1 MEIDGHRAPEG
12 GNRPEVAIQDA
23 NAAHLAAEEEPPR

>member
-12 GNRPEVAIQDA
+12 GNRPEVARQDA
-23 NAAHLAAEEEPPR
+23 DTAHLAAEAEPRR